1 MSVYKAQRNPSKAE
15 FLTTAKKLFIFTIKL
30 SKKFPKS
37 YKFNI
42 YQDLYNLTRDISLSV
57 FQANSYYVSKAMSQ
71 EEYEKRLSHLYVARA
86 KIYAL
91 IFSNTNEIRMLCDM
105 KDTLLTKLS
114 SY

>member
-37 YKFNI
+37 YKFNM

-57 FQANSYYVSKAMSQ
+57 FQANSYYVSKTMQ
-71 EEYEKRLSHLYVARA
+71 EASRTQYRKNNLGCQSRAKDISPFYEK
-86 KIYAL
+86 I
-91 IFSNTNEIRMLCDM
+91 IFT
-105 KDTLLTKLS
+105 
-114 SY
+114 